1 MLAMQMK
8 GRFVENDVVTL
19 VCVPAEFQ
27 GGIWAKAVGK
37 GSVFI
42 VCLEV
47 LSEYQRGCACT

>member
-19 VCVPAEFQ
+19 VRVPAEFQ
-27 GGIWAKAVGK
+27 GGIWAKAAGK
-37 GSVFI
+37 GSMFV